1 MTTQFNILKKTR
13 ELVFKRIENLTE
25 EQLHI
30 IPTGFNNNIIW
41 NVAHLVVTQQ
51 LLHYK
56 LSGLQCLIPD
66 ELIEKYKKGT
76 SPSETVSTEEIEE
89 IKDLLL
95 GLPDTL
101 EEDYA
106 AGIFENYKV
115 YPTSTGFVL
124 TDIQNAIAFNNMHEG
139 LHLGVIMSLTK
150 FV

>member
-1 MTTQFNILKKTR
+1 MTTQFNILKKSR
-13 ELVFKRIENLTE
+13 ELVFKKIENLTN
-25 EQLHI
+25 EQLHKV
-30 IPTGFNNNIIW
+30 PEGFNNNIIW

-66 ELIEKYKKGT
+66 ELIEKFKKGT
-76 SPSETVSTEEIEE
+76 SPSETLNEEEVEE
-89 IKDLLL
+89 IKELLI

-101 EEDYA
+101 EEDFN
-106 AGIFENYKV
+106 AGIFENYQV

-150 FV
+150 LV